1 MGTLMAQQR
10 LDEAEQPERLIP
22 VPLHPSRYRSRGFNQ
37 AIEIARPIST
47 TLKIPMDNHAVK
59 RVINTHSQSE
69 LHAKERHKNIRG
81 AFQVKKSIDA
91 KHIAIIDDVIT
102 TGSTVTELAKV
113 LKKAGVERIDVWSF
127 ARA

>member
-1 MGTLMAQQR
+1 MAQR
-10 LDEAEQPERLIP
+10 LQAETPLPELIIP
-22 VPLHPSRYRSRGFNQ
+22 VPLHHARYRSRGFNQ
-37 AIEIARPIST
+37 AIEISRPLSA

-59 RVINTHSQSE
+59 RIINTSSQSE

-81 AFQVKKSIDA
+81 AFQVKKAINA

-113 LKKAGVERIDVWSF
+113 LKRAGVKRVDVWSF